1 MPDQETEM
9 LVSSLPVAEAFDG
22 ISERF
27 DHDLENDI
35 TRRIREQIYEAIETL
50 VEPGSSLLDINC
62 GTGIDAINLDRRGFR
77 VTGIDLS
84 PRMLE
89 QAQRKVVRDERLDV
103 RFLTGSF
110 DRVSEIVEGPF
121 DLVLSNFGGLNCT
134 DQLST
139 VAKELSRVILPSGFF
154 VAVVMPRFS
163 LWESLSYAARGE
175 WKESLRRSRQQT
187 YATGFRGKT
196 FIVHYHSPSSFMK
209 AFEPWFAMRRLV
221 GVSVFAPTPQSTTFV
236 RTHPHLANQLEKLD
250 TLLGGLPL
258 IRSIGDHYMVVLQ
271 RKPR

>member
-1 MPDQETEM
+1 MF
-9 LVSSLPVAEAFDG
+9 VSSLPVAEAFDG

-35 TRRIREQIYEAIETL
+35 TRRIRERIYENIESL
-50 VEPGSSLLDINC
+50 VEPGSSILDINC

-84 PRMLE
+84 PKMIK
-89 QAQRKVVRDERLDV
+89 QAHGKVVRDERLDV

-121 DLVLSNFGGLNCT
+121 DLALSNFGGLNCS
-134 DQLST
+134 DQLSD

-154 VAVVMPRFS
+154 VGIVMPRFS
-163 LWESLSYAARGE
+163 LWESISYAMRGE
-175 WKESLRRSRQQT
+175 WNESLRRSRKETQ
-187 YATGFRGKT
+187 ATGFRGKT
-196 FIVHYHSPSSFMK
+196 FLVHYHAPSSFMR
-209 AFEPWFAMRRLV
+209 AFEPWFVMKRLV
-221 GVSVFAPTPQSTTFV
+221 GISVFSPTPQSTSFV
-236 RTHPHLANQLEKLD
+236 RAHPHLAHRLD
-250 TLLGGLPL
+250 KVDKLLGGFPV
-258 IRSIGDHYMVVLQ
+258 IRSIGDHYMIVLQ